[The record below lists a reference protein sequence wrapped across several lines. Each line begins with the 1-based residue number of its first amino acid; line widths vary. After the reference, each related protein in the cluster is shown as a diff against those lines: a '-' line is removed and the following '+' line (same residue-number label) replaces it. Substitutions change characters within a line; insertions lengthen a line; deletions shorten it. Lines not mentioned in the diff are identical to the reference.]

1 MNSHRL
7 ALPLALA
14 SALVASPLFA
24 SEPVSEDEGLTLARE
39 IASHSLLATIG
50 PLQTQ
55 AEVEAILTDAPDLT
69 EQEQASLRA
78 IGRERA
84 DALGKAALEAE
95 AQALAAALPMED
107 LRAIAAFERSPAAA
121 NHRAAAPTVMAAV
134 MEELAGV
141 DYKREVKRS
150 FCERTGKLCE

>member
-1 MNSHRL
+1 MNSHRF
-7 ALPLALA
+7 ALPIALA

-24 SEPVSEDEGLTLARE
+24 SDPVSEDEGLTIARE
-39 IASHSLLATIG
+39 IAGHSFLATIG
-50 PLQTQ
+50 PLQTR
-55 AEVEAILTDAPDLT
+55 AEVEAILADAPDLT
-69 EQEQASLRA
+69 EEEQASLRA
-78 IGRERA
+78 IGREQA

-95 AQALAAALPMED
+95 AKALATALSVED

-121 NHRAAAPTVMAAV
+121 NHRAAAPMVMAAV
-134 MEELAGV
+134 MEELAVV

>member
-1 MNSHRL
+1 MNSHRF
-7 ALPLALA
+7 ALPIALA

-24 SEPVSEDEGLTLARE
+24 SDPVSEDEGLTIARE
-39 IASHSLLATIG
+39 IAGHSFLATIG
-50 PLQTQ
+50 PLQTG
-55 AEVEAILTDAPDLT
+55 AEVEAILADAPDLT
-69 EQEQASLRA
+69 EEEQASLRA

-95 AQALAAALPMED
+95 AQALATALSVED

-121 NHRAAAPTVMAAV
+121 NHRAAAPMVMAAV